1 MPGQFSVA
9 AGYRLFVF
17 CGVALLAWAGW
28 TAWLWLR
35 DGDRRRAVAR
45 SGFALYLVLAW
56 VLVLMPFPDESVLRD
71 PAPVNLVPFGWLAD
85 ASAGVRYVGGGLGA
99 WLTNRTVVYVLSNAL
114 LTVPFGAYLRRA
126 HGWGAA
132 KVALAA
138 LGLSLAFELT
148 QLTAVWGIAGT
159 RYRTFDVDDLI
170 ANTAGAL
177 LGWLFVPLLRAVPRR
192 RAGAG
197 GAVRPTLPRRALAL
211 LLDVVA
217 WQATYLV
224 AWLVVWTAVSA
235 LGRDAGQPVAL
246 SVWVAAGVA
255 VLAGCPLLAG
265 GATPGTLLLDLP
277 GWGGRPRAGGA

>member
-1 MPGQFSVA
+1 MPGQFSVG

-28 TAWLWLR
+28 TAWLW
-35 DGDRRRAVAR
+35 RRGGAGRHVLAR

-56 VLVLMPFPDESVLRD
+56 LLVLMPFPDESVLRD

-99 WLTNRTVVYVLSNAL
+99 WLTNRTVVYVFSNVL
-114 LTVPFGAYLRRA
+114 LTMPFGAYLRRA
-126 HGWGAA
+126 HRWGAA
-132 KVALAA
+132 RVALAA

-177 LGWLFVPLLRAVPRR
+177 LGWLFVPLLRAWPQR
-192 RAGAG
+192 RAGQG
-197 GAVRPTLPRRALAL
+197 GAGRPTPLRRALAL

-217 WQATYLV
+217 WQVGYLV
-224 AWLVVWTAVSA
+224 AWLVVWTVVSA
-235 LGRDAGQPVAL
+235 AGGTAGQPVAL
-246 SVWVAAGVA
+246 ALWAATGVA

-265 GATPGTLLLDLP
+265 GATPGALLLDLP
-277 GWGGRPRAGGA
+277 GWGRRPPGPRP